1 MAMNQ
6 KGEYQKVINSSLY
19 KTVFIYITLNKRRQ
33 DTYINS
39 MGNNIRSMVMLKPLL
54 SQLFLKDLKF

>member
-1 MAMNQ
+1 MNQ